1 MLLET
6 HTLELLLTGPE
17 SCLIPRSSAVITL
30 AVLAYYA
37 KKKIELKLTPRLTLT
52 SARLGTMC

>member
-30 AVLAYYA
+30 VLLAYDA
-37 KKKIELKLTPRLTLT
+37 KKE
-52 SARLGTMC
+52 SS